1 MVLEM
6 DTCPS
11 IAGTEYSFFLY
22 DFARNAWDDKKK
34 EMTAPP
40 MKMHLNRGFSMEKWR
55 RENWVEKNLRSRPKV
70 EKWDKDYTK
79 EHYSSYQTMPFE
91 IERFHFTETAVN
103 STQGKFMHIVTLT
116 VGTQVEIISKQHP
129 ERRCSIEWF
138 QSAIIPAGFGEYE
151 FVNAN
156 CGRATVV
163 LLRWKKG

>member
-1 MVLEM
+1 
-6 DTCPS
+6 
-11 IAGTEYSFFLY
+11 
-22 DFARNAWDDKKK
+22 
-34 EMTAPP
+34 
-40 MKMHLNRGFSMEKWR
+40 
-55 RENWVEKNLRSRPKV
+55 
-70 EKWDKDYTK
+70 
-79 EHYSSYQTMPFE
+79 MPFE